1 MPSTQ
6 ALRSCSAAMWT
17 RCWAR
22 GIGSASSR
30 CWKSPGTGEKLDAVE
45 PYRALAPYEEGQG
58 ALHRAGACVFENSG
72 WVRSTLYLLHHPRG
86 ARPHPFPQPGGAARR
101 KRGCAA
107 KAGHAE
113 IVLTGIRLASYGRE
127 RGLTLADALKAAA
140 ETDVQRI
147 RLGSLDPDEI
157 SQDLIDACAAE
168 EKFCRQFH
176 LSLQSGCDKTLH
188 RMARRYTTAQFA
200 DTVARIRA
208 AMPDAVFTTDVMCG
222 FVGET
227 EEEPPRFAGVL

>member
-1 MPSTQ
+1 M
-6 ALRSCSAAMWT
+6 
-17 RCWAR
+17 
-22 GIGSASSR
+22 
-30 CWKSPGTGEKLDAVE
+30 
-45 PYRALAPYEEGQG
+45 
-58 ALHRAGACVFENSG
+58 
-72 WVRSTLYLLHHPRG
+72 
-86 ARPHPFPQPGGAARR
+86 
-101 KRGCAA
+101 
-107 KAGHAE
+107 
-113 IVLTGIRLASYGRE
+113 ASYGRE

-227 EEEPPRFAGVL
+227 EEDHRASLAFCENIGFYKLHVFPYSKREGTAAARMPGHLPQAVKQQRAAEMAALGRRLEQRYLQQIVGTEQEVVLETQQKDGFLGHTRGYAPVLVRGEGLAMQQVRRVFIEKADKNLCKGLAK

>member
-1 MPSTQ
+1 MYKRQVYTIIGISVHIPEGK
-6 ALRSCSAAMWT
+6 
-17 RCWAR
+17 AR
-22 GIGSASSR
+22 RPPRVINGR
-30 CWKSPGTGEKLDAVE
+30 
-45 PYRALAPYEEGQG
+45 RALYYSSAQRAQEE
-58 ALHRAGACVFENSG
+58 RI
-72 WVRSTLYLLHHPRG
+72 
-86 ARPHPFPQPGGAARR
+86 RR
-101 KRGCAA
+101 
-107 KAGHAE
+107 
-113 IVLTGIRLASYGRE
+113 VLEVCLIFLVEDYGRE

-157 SQDLIDACAAE
+157 SQDLINACAAE

-227 EEEPPRFAGVL
+227 EEDHRASLAFCENIGFYKQMCIRDRPWPMAWIKRAPAKFWCMTWAAARSTFR